1 MLDGFRMRNPGR
13 SLAGI
18 LFYEFC
24 WHVCLGVMKV
34 FFGMRV
40 RDGHNEPPAQA
51 GAHLVILNHQSHFDP
66 ILAGMAV
73 RRRHLYFIARSGLF
87 SNRLFGW
94 LIRSLNSIPLNQK
107 AADTAAMRAAID
119 QLKSGRSVLIFPEGS
134 RTPDGAM
141 HGFKRGFW
149 LLLSRSTVPVLPVAV
164 EGAYDAWPRRA
175 SRPTLFRKV
184 RVKVAP
190 PIPAQTLL
198 DMGED
203 AALRHL
209 QAVIENMRQ
218 DLADEMRAEGVRI
231 TTQPRVDAHTD

>member
-1 MLDGFRMRNPGR
+1 MLEGFRSRNPGR
-13 SLAGI
+13 SVPGI

-24 WHVCLGVMKV
+24 WHVCLGVLKV
-34 FFGMRV
+34 FFGLRI
-40 RDGHNEPPAQA
+40 RDRQNDPPLGT
-51 GAHLVILNHQSHFDP
+51 GAYLVVVNHQSHLDP

-73 RRRHLYFIARSGLF
+73 RRRHLHFIARSGLF
-87 SNRLFGW
+87 SNPLFGW

-107 AADTAAMRAAID
+107 AADTAAMRTSIEL
-119 QLKSGRSVLIFPEGS
+119 LKSGRTVLIFPEGS

-149 LLLSRSTVPVLPVAV
+149 LLLSRSQAPIIPVAI
-164 EGAYDAWPRRA
+164 EGAFDAWPRRA
-175 SRPTLFRKV
+175 SRPTLFRTV

-190 PIPAQTLL
+190 SIPAQTLL
-198 DMGED
+198 DMGEP

-209 QAVIENMRQ
+209 QNVIENMRQ
-218 DLADEMRAEGVRI
+218 DLADELRAEGVRI